1 MEKSEHSAQFKALP
15 SGLVATVARTEH
27 AASPHLKRS
36 REHDGSHCFSIS
48 EQVASDPTS
57 ETLQSGIDF
66 RGASVA
72 QGIEQDPSNVL
83 AAGSNPAG
91 GTILPSANC

>member
-1 MEKSEHSAQFKALP
+1 MRTVRGPRSNPLVL
-15 SGLVATVARTEH
+15 GL
-27 AASPHLKRS
+27 
-36 REHDGSHCFSIS
+36 
-48 EQVASDPTS
+48 
-57 ETLQSGIDF
+57 

-91 GTILPSANC
+91 GTTPQGAAVTLHPFLGFSHVISTTRHKNYAGAGVSSQPK